1 MLLGEVNQGG
11 LLKPYA
17 NELRALLAMLRLR
30 LFETLALLPPNCLE
44 ANFAALLRL
53 LVSGFILFYF
63 LTFVGLMRVVH
74 DLYSLQI
81 YVDMRFFFVVILFIK
96 LFVYM

>member
-53 LVSGFILFYF
+53 LVSGFILFYYIRWTDACS
-63 LTFVGLMRVVH
+63 LRFVLPPNLR
-74 DLYSLQI
+74 
-81 YVDMRFFFVVILFIK
+81 
-96 LFVYM
+96 

>member
-11 LLKPYA
+11 LLKPYV

-53 LVSGFILFYF
+53 LVSGFISFYF
-63 LTFVGLMRVVH
+63 FNILWTDACSLRFVLSQNLRSYAF
-74 DLYSLQI
+74 LL
-81 YVDMRFFFVVILFIK
+81 
-96 LFVYM
+96 

>member
-53 LVSGFILFYF
+53 LVSLFTSFNILWR
-63 LTFVGLMRVVH
+63 TEAC
-74 DLYSLQI
+74 SL
-81 YVDMRFFFVVILFIK
+81 RFALAPN
-96 LFVYM
+96 LR